1 MTTKK
6 NLNENYKCKWLDTLR
21 AIRIFCI
28 WSTVS
33 FLLTFKSRG
42 INSIQKDVKI
52 KDNTKILINKSKI
65 LKISMKIFIY
75 PLYWIRIVKTQ
86 LNKKMLP
93 HTCTYMLLSN
103 VVSKQPY
110 PFGTLLSWGTR
121 LSLGSLLSCWSC
133 WKRNLRKIKNKK
145 IYKSLWAIN

>member
-93 HTCTYMLLSN
+93 HTCFCQMWWAN
-103 VVSKQPY
+103 
-110 PFGTLLSWGTR
+110 
-121 LSLGSLLSCWSC
+121 
-133 WKRNLRKIKNKK
+133 NLIHSGL
-145 IYKSLWAIN
+145 YWAGVPGCPWAPCCPAGPVEKEI